1 MAFLFDTANLA
12 NIKKYIEYF
21 PIEGVT
27 SNPTIVKAE
36 GKINFFEHMKEIRKI
51 IGRDRSLHVQ
61 VVAKDT
67 EGMLQDAYAILE
79 NIDDK
84 VFIKIPTTED
94 GLRAIM
100 KLKSEGIGVT
110 ATAIYTTFQG
120 YAAIQAGADYIAAYR
135 NRMESLDI
143 NFNEAIKSFRQMID
157 DNHLQSRILAAS
169 FKNIRQVNLA
179 FMAGAHT
186 ATVQPELLHKSFQMP
201 MVDQAVD
208 DFAKD
213 WQEIF
218 GDHCIADLEK

>member
-12 NIKKYIEYF
+12 DIKKYIEYF

-27 SNPTIVKAE
+27 SNPSIVKAE
-36 GKINFFEHMKEIRKI
+36 GKIDFFEHMKEIRKI

-67 EGMLQDAYAILE
+67 EGMLRDAYAILE

-94 GLRAIM
+94 GLRAMM
-100 KLKSEGIGVT
+100 KLKAEGIGIT

-120 YAAIQAGADYIAAYR
+120 YAAIQSGADYIAAYR

-157 DNHLQSRILAAS
+157 DNHLSSRILAAS

-186 ATVQPELLHKSFQMP
+186 ATVQPALLHKSFQMP
-201 MVDQAVD
+201 MVDQAVE

-218 GDHCIADLEK
+218 GDKTIADLAK